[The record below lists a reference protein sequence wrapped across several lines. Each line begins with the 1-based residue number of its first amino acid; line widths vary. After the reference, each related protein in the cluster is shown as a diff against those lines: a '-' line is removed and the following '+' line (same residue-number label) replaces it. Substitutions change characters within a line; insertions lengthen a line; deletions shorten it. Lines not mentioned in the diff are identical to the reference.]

1 MVACSAAWLVA
12 SACSGSSDSV
22 DAAQRRVAQAQEAL
36 AEANAAL
43 EQAGTAFCAEAKDYI
58 GAIDRYGKIFDEQV
72 ATVGD
77 LKKRWEPTSRSRG
90 RARSPLLRQSS
101 TRTTL

>member
-1 MVACSAAWLVA
+1 MPRR
-12 SACSGSSDSV
+12 
-22 DAAQRRVAQAQEAL
+22 RRVAQAEETL

-77 LKKRWEPTSRSRG
+77 LK
-90 RARSPLLRQSS
+90 
-101 TRTTL
+101 TLGADLG